1 MPVAVGAGQPGRD
14 GVQIDNLHRGDL
26 VEVAVRLEGADV
38 FQVQAVIRS
47 MIEVVNSYP
56 ELLEVKQRSAILN
69 GEPIAALLDSLSRGL
84 IPIEGEAIDLQVV
97 HREGKALLVSGAPHG
112 SGLPVRIAGVTL
124 EGLYW
129 QDVRRVLFSRG
140 EYRMLV
146 RLLHDGVRERWSP
159 VKITEI
165 LSHVSS
171 DLAATIDDL
180 GPTFLGSLR
189 DGARR
194 TIVSEDLKAARIAA
208 LTGFAARL
216 RSAAG
221 AAELDRHTGSRVTSV
236 AVQVSSEAHEGAEW
250 WKGALNRVADAALGE
265 VDERVSPV
273 DLAALRSQVAEP
285 TLQGSTVGGEPPPT
299 PHLEVEVV
307 AIYW

>member
-1 MPVAVGAGQPGRD
+1 M
-14 GVQIDNLHRGDL
+14 
-26 VEVAVRLEGADV
+26 

-47 MIEVVNSYP
+47 MIEVVDSYP
-56 ELLEVKQRSAILN
+56 GLLETSQQAAILS
-69 GEPIAALLDSLSRGL
+69 GEPIAALLESLSRGL

-97 HREGKALLVSGAPHG
+97 DRDGEALLVSGAPHG

-140 EYRMLV
+140 EYRMLA
-146 RLLHDGVRERWSP
+146 RLLHDGVREKWSP
-159 VKITEI
+159 LKITEI
-165 LSHVSS
+165 LSQVSS
-171 DLAATIDDL
+171 DLAATIDGL
-180 GPTFLGSLR
+180 GTTFLGSLR

-194 TIVSEDLKAARIAA
+194 TIVSEDLKAARTAA
-208 LTGFAARL
+208 LTDFAGRL

-221 AAELDRHTGSRVTSV
+221 ADGLDPHTGARVASV
-236 AVQVSSEAHEGAEW
+236 AAQVSSEIDEGAEW
-250 WKGALNRVADAALGE
+250 WKGALNRMADAALGGASE
-265 VDERVSPV
+265 SVSPA
-273 DLAALRSQVAEP
+273 DLAALRGEFPEP
-285 TLQGSTVGGEPPPT
+285 TLQGSAAGGEPPST